1 MKNRD
6 KSKDQLIEELAES
19 RRQLS
24 ELQDVLAETL
34 ECDFRPDEPGSSEI
48 VPSEEPQTIDLT
60 GPLNADV
67 TSWGSFEIGRDIWG
81 TKFGKVLQAL
91 PAPVLLVDGSHDVIL
106 ANQACGKIDP
116 NYGQILGAPF
126 SRLFSNPASAE
137 KAQSLIEDVFVTTE
151 PQTFSAM
158 LKIGEGRLWGR
169 TTLRSIKVM
178 QQRYVLGI
186 IEDLTSEKRQI
197 LADRKHRESLQR
209 AYDELEDRNRQL
221 RREVTER
228 KRAEEKLRWNETLL
242 SQMATSSPLG
252 YLVVDNRTDDILY
265 FNRRFCQI
273 WGIEHLA
280 DRMRNGQLNNNA
292 IIPHCIPLIR
302 DVEAFAKSYQ
312 SLQDEENRSVGED
325 TIDFVDGR
333 TIRRFSTQIRDQ
345 AGRYLGRFY
354 IFEDITAQRSRERE
368 LQESEER
375 LDLALRGADLGL
387 WDYNLRTGEAFISER
402 RAEMV
407 GYSIDELDP
416 HVSTWAT
423 MVHPDDR
430 KRVLKAF
437 EVHLKEETP
446 FYECE
451 HRLRCKSGE
460 YIWVL
465 ARGTVVERDAEG
477 NPVRITGTS
486 LDVTDH
492 HRASEL
498 IAASRASFSSI
509 VEATSDGVLV
519 LDSGKRVLYANS
531 AATSMFRRSKEDIGE
546 TWFDQPVVP
555 GETTEMDIVRLDGLA
570 GLAEM
575 RVESTEWEG
584 QPAYLAILRDVTAQR
599 KAQKVQRR
607 LATAIAQ
614 SDEAIIITDSEGIIE
629 YVNPAFESRSGYTE
643 AEVIGKKTRFW
654 YNDVHDEE
662 FYRHLIDTIRS
673 GKIWTGRFVSRRKDG
688 TLYHEDATVS
698 PVRDASGK
706 IVNYVALKR
715 DVTQQLELEQQLR
728 HSQKMEAVGTL
739 AGGIAHDFNNLLQ
752 VVVGYGELLSTQIDK
767 TAPYYKDLEIIL
779 KAGYR
784 GADLVKR
791 ILTFSRQAE
800 ADFRP
805 VNLNHEVKQAHK
817 LLLRTI
823 PRMIG
828 IETNL
833 ADNLKTVRADPTQ
846 IEQILL
852 NLAVNSRDALPDG
865 GRLVIE
871 TENVILD
878 EEYARRHVE
887 VKPGQYVRLTVSD
900 TGCGMDRETTE
911 RVFDPFFTT
920 KETGQGTGLGLSTVY
935 GIVKNHGGHITC
947 YSQPGAG
954 TTFKIDF
961 PVLETE
967 IETDV
972 TESGGMP
979 AFGTETILVVDDEE
993 YIRELAQRYLIN
1005 AGYTILTAGNGIE
1018 ALAVYRKNQSDISL
1032 VILDLIMPEMGGME
1046 CLGELLKLDPNVKV
1060 LIASGFSPAGPARET
1075 IKAGVNGF
1083 IDKPFRA
1090 REMLRTI
1097 RRVLDEG

>member
-1 MKNRD
+1 MKDQD
-6 KSKDQLIEELAES
+6 KPKDQLIEELEES

-24 ELQDVLAETL
+24 ELQDVLTETL
-34 ECDFRPDEPGSSEI
+34 EYDLSVDEPDSSEI
-48 VPSEEPQTIDLT
+48 APSEEPQTIDLT

-67 TSWGSFEIGRDIWG
+67 TSWGSFDIGKDIWD
-81 TKFGKVLQAL
+81 TTFGKVLQAL
-91 PAPVLLVDGSHDVIL
+91 PAPVLLVDGSHDIIL
-106 ANQACGKIDP
+106 ANQACGKIDAQ
-116 NYGQILGAPF
+116 YEQILGAPF
-126 SRLFSNPASAE
+126 ARLFSNPVSRE
-137 KAQSLIEDVFVTTE
+137 KVQSLIEDVFLTRE
-151 PQTFSAM
+151 PRTFSAM
-158 LKIGEGRLWGR
+158 LTIGKGSVWGR
-169 TTLRSIKVM
+169 TTLRSIKIM

-186 IEDLTSEKRQI
+186 IEDLTSEKKQI
-197 LADRKHRESLQR
+197 LADRKHQKSLQR
-209 AYDELEDRNRQL
+209 AYDELEDRNRLL
-221 RREVTER
+221 RKEVSDR
-228 KRAEEKLRWNETLL
+228 KRVEEKLRWNETLL

-265 FNRRFCQI
+265 FNQRFCGI

-280 DRMRNGQLNNNA
+280 DRMRNGQLNNNDLMH
-292 IIPHCIPLIR
+292 HCIPLIC
-302 DVEAFAKSYQ
+302 DAEAFAKSYKP
-312 SLQDEENRSVGED
+312 LQDAGSRSVAED
-325 TIDFVDGR
+325 TMDLRDGR
-333 TIRRFSTQIRDQ
+333 TISRFSTQIQDE

-354 IFEDITAQRSRERE
+354 IFEDITAKRRSEKE
-368 LQESEER
+368 LRESEQR
-375 LDLALRGADLGL
+375 LDLALKGADVGL

-402 RAEMV
+402 RAEML
-407 GYSIDELDP
+407 GYSVDELEP
-416 HVSTWAT
+416 YISTWAT

-430 KRVLKAF
+430 KRVLDAF
-437 EVHLKEETP
+437 SAHWKGETP
-446 FYECE
+446 VYECE

-465 ARGTVVERDAEG
+465 ARGTVMERDAEG

-486 LDVTDH
+486 LDVTDR
-492 HRASEL
+492 HRASDL
-498 IAASRASFSSI
+498 ITASRASFSSI
-509 VEATSDGVLV
+509 VEATSDGVVV

-531 AATSMFRRSKEDIGE
+531 AAISMFQRSKENIGE
-546 TWFDQPVVP
+546 IWFDHPVVLE
-555 GETTEMDIVRLDGLA
+555 ETTEMDIVRPDGST
-570 GLAEM
+570 GVAEM

-584 QPAYLAILRDVTAQR
+584 QPAHLAMLRDVTAQR

-614 SDEAIIITDSEGIIE
+614 SAETVIITDSEGIIK

-643 AEVIGKKTRFW
+643 AEVIGKRTRFW
-654 YNDVHDEE
+654 HKDEHDEE
-662 FYRHLIDTIRS
+662 FYRQLRDTVQR
-673 GKIWTGRFVSRRKDG
+673 GEIWKGRFASKRKDG
-688 TLYHEDATVS
+688 TLYYEDATIS
-698 PVRDASGK
+698 PVRDAAGE
-706 IVNYVALKR
+706 IVNVVTVKR

-752 VVVGYGELLSTQIDK
+752 VVVGYGELLSTQLDK
-767 TAPYYKDLEIIL
+767 TAPYYNDLEIIL
-779 KAGYR
+779 KAGHR

-805 VNLNHEVKQAHK
+805 VNLNHEVKQAHT

-823 PRMIG
+823 PKMIG
-828 IETNL
+828 IETSL

-852 NLAVNSRDALPDG
+852 NLAVNSRDAMPDG
-865 GRLVIE
+865 GRLIIE
-871 TENVILD
+871 TENLILD
-878 EEYARRHVE
+878 EDYARRHVE
-887 VKPGQYVRLTVSD
+887 VKPGHYVRLTVSD
-900 TGCGMDRETTE
+900 TGCGMYRETGE

-935 GIVKNHGGHITC
+935 GIVKNHGGHVTC
-947 YSQPGAG
+947 YSEPSVG

-972 TESGGMP
+972 IESAEMP

-993 YIRELAQRYLIN
+993 HIRELARRNLN
-1005 AGYTILTAGNGIE
+1005 KAGYTVLMAANGIE

-1046 CLGELLKLDPNVKV
+1046 CLEELVKVNPNVKV
-1060 LIASGFSPAGPARET
+1060 LIASGFSPAGPPRES
-1075 IKAGVNGF
+1075 IKVGVHGF
-1083 IDKPFRA
+1083 VDKPFRVK
-1090 REMLRTI
+1090 EMLTTI